1 MGSEFTKLLEIII
14 SASLINN
21 FVFTRFLG
29 LCIFFG
35 VSKKMETAVGMS
47 ITFTAVMMISAALS
61 WLIVNYV
68 MVPLE
73 ITFLKIIVFIGIVA
87 GFVQASDTIMRKV
100 SPGLYY
106 KLGIYLALISTNCI
120 ILAVP
125 LINAGEHYSFIES
138 LAFAFGSGVG
148 FALALVIMA
157 SIREKLELADVPGPF
172 RGLPIAFFITG
183 LLSLAFTGLSGLGG
197 GLRRRSMWNSFLY

>member
-1 MGSEFTKLLEIII
+1 MQTDFVKLFELIV

-47 ITFTAVMMISAALS
+47 ITFTSVMMISAGIS
-61 WLIVNYV
+61 WFIYNYV
-68 MVPLE
+68 MIPLD
-73 ITFLKIIVFIGIVA
+73 ITFLKIIIFIGVVA
-87 GFVQASDTIMRKV
+87 TFVQASDTIMRKV
-100 SPGLYY
+100 SPDLYY

-125 LINAGEHYSFIES
+125 LINAGEKYTFLES
-138 LAFAFGSGVG
+138 IAFGFGSGIG
-148 FALALVIMA
+148 FALALIIMA
-157 SIREKLELADVPGPF
+157 SIRERLELADVPEPF
-172 RGLPIAFFITG
+172 RGLPIAFVVTG
-183 LLSLAFTGLSGLGG
+183 LIALAFTGFSGLITI
-197 GLRRRSMWNSFLY
+197 

>member
-1 MGSEFTKLLEIII
+1 MEKEFTRIFELIVA
-14 SASLINN
+14 ASLINN

-47 ITFTAVMMISAALS
+47 ITFVSVMMISAALI
-61 WLIVNYV
+61 WVVFTHI
-68 MVPLE
+68 MIPLD
-73 ITFLKIIVFIGIVA
+73 ITFLKIIVFIGIIA
-87 GFVQASDTIMRKV
+87 GLVQASDTIMRKV

-125 LINAGEHYSFIES
+125 LINAGEKYNFIDS
-138 LAFAFGSGVG
+138 LAFGLGSGLG
-148 FALALVIMA
+148 FALALIIMA
-157 SIREKLELADVPGPF
+157 SIREKLELADVPAPF
-172 RGLPIAFFITG
+172 KGLPMAFVITG
-183 LLSLAFTGLSGLGG
+183 LIALAFTGFSGLIT
-197 GLRRRSMWNSFLY
+197 L

>member
-1 MGSEFTKLLEIII
+1 MSNEFTKLFELII

-47 ITFTAVMMISAALS
+47 ITFTSVMMISAALS
-61 WLIVNYV
+61 WVIFTKLL
-68 MVPLE
+68 VPLE
-73 ITFLKIIVFIGIVA
+73 ITFLEIIVFIGIIA
-87 GFVQASDTIMRKV
+87 GLVQVSDTIMRKV
-100 SPGLYY
+100 SPDLYY

-125 LINAGEHYSFIES
+125 LVNAGEKYTFIQS
-138 LAFAFGSGVG
+138 LAFGFGSGLG
-148 FALALVIMA
+148 FALALIIMA
-157 SIREKLELADVPGPF
+157 SIREKLELSDVPAPF
-172 RGLPIAFFITG
+172 RGLPMAFMITG
-183 LLSLAFTGLSGLGG
+183 LIALAFTGFSGLIT
-197 GLRRRSMWNSFLY
+197 L

>member
-1 MGSEFTKLLEIII
+1 MSSEFIKLFELVIA
-14 SASLINN
+14 ASLINN
-21 FVFTRFLG
+21 FVFTKFLG

-61 WLIVNYV
+61 WVVYNLI
-68 MVPLE
+68 MIPLN
-73 ITFLKIIVFIGIVA
+73 IAFLEIIVFIGIVA
-87 GFVQASDTIMRKV
+87 GLVQASDTIMRKV

-125 LINAGEHYSFIES
+125 LENVTQKHSFIES
-138 LAFAFGSGVG
+138 IVFALGSGIG

-157 SIREKLELADVPGPF
+157 SIREKLELADVPKPF
-172 RGLPIAFFITG
+172 KGLPMAFMVAGLIA
-183 LLSLAFTGLSGLGG
+183 LAFTGFAGLIT
-197 GLRRRSMWNSFLY
+197 L

>member
-1 MGSEFTKLLEIII
+1 MEFAKLFEFIVA
-14 SASLINN
+14 ASLINN

-47 ITFTAVMMISAALS
+47 ITFTAVMMVSSGLS
-61 WLIVNYV
+61 WLMFHLV
-68 MVPLE
+68 MVPLN

-100 SPGLYY
+100 SPELYY

-125 LINAGEHYSFIES
+125 LISAGEHYSFIES
-138 LAFAFGSGVG
+138 LAFALGSGLG

-157 SIREKLELADVPGPF
+157 SIREKLELADIPAPF
-172 RGLPIAFFITG
+172 KGLPIAFVVTG
-183 LLSLAFTGLSGLGG
+183 LIALAFTGFSGLIKI
-197 GLRRRSMWNSFLY
+197 

>member
-1 MGSEFTKLLEIII
+1 MSTEFTKMFELII

-47 ITFTAVMMISAALS
+47 ITFVSVMMISAALS
-61 WLIVNYV
+61 WVIFNFV

-73 ITFLKIIVFIGIVA
+73 ITFLKIIVFIGVIA
-87 GFVQASDTIMRKV
+87 GLVQASDTIMRKV

-125 LINAGEHYSFIES
+125 LVNAGEHYSFIQS
-138 LAFAFGSGVG
+138 LAFGFGSGLG
-148 FALALVIMA
+148 FALALIIMA
-157 SIREKLELADVPGPF
+157 SIREKLELADVPAPF
-172 RGLPIAFFITG
+172 RGLPMAFVITG
-183 LLSLAFTGLSGLGG
+183 LIALAFTGFYGLIT
-197 GLRRRSMWNSFLY
+197 L

>member
-1 MGSEFTKLLEIII
+1 MSSEFTKLFELIV

-47 ITFTAVMMISAALS
+47 ITFTAVMMISAAFS
-61 WLIVNYV
+61 WVVYNAIL
-68 MVPLE
+68 VPLE
-73 ITFLKIIVFIGIVA
+73 ITFLEIIVFIGIIA
-87 GFVQASDTIMRKV
+87 GLVQLSDTIMRKV

-125 LINAGEHYSFIES
+125 LVNAGEKYSFIQS
-138 LAFAFGSGVG
+138 LAFGFGSGLG
-148 FALALVIMA
+148 FALALIIMA
-157 SIREKLELADVPGPF
+157 SIREKLELADVPAPF
-172 RGLPIAFFITG
+172 KGLPMAFVITG
-183 LLSLAFTGLSGLGG
+183 LIALAFTGFSGLIT
-197 GLRRRSMWNSFLY
+197 L

>member
-1 MGSEFTKLLEIII
+1 MEFGRLLELVIA
-14 SASLINN
+14 ASLINN

-47 ITFTAVMMISAALS
+47 ITFTAVMVISAALS
-61 WLIVNYV
+61 WLIFTYV
-68 MVPLE
+68 MVPLD
-73 ITFLKIIVFIGIVA
+73 ITFLKIIIFIGVVA

-100 SPGLYY
+100 APALFY

-125 LINAGEHYSFIES
+125 LINAGEKYSFLES
-138 LAFAFGSGVG
+138 IAFALGSGLG
-148 FALALVIMA
+148 FSLALVIMA
-157 SIREKLELADVPGPF
+157 SIREKLELADVPEPF
-172 RGLPIAFFITG
+172 KGLPVAFIVTG
-183 LLSLAFTGLSGLGG
+183 LIALAFAGFSGLIQ
-197 GLRRRSMWNSFLY
+197 L